1 MLEHQKDAERGD
13 RSEYRPLYSRREVQ
27 HIMKPQTN
35 VSVGW
40 KSRYMALSTIVIIIV
55 VAFLYTLVMLSRY
68 LNTVRCG

>member
-1 MLEHQKDAERGD
+1 MN
-13 RSEYRPLYSRREVQ
+13 
-27 HIMKPQTN
+27 PQTN

-68 LNTVRCG
+68 LNTVDCG